1 MLSNAGWRR
10 RQCNGEIMQPCRAAA
25 DYSRHDTLAASG
37 GPRDGG
43 FPTACSERDGVLIV
57 RDIMASTYRL
67 SSVAWTRKFYE
78 HGSLAAT
85 AGVSAYGEMTANPR
99 VADIG

>member
-1 MLSNAGWRR
+1 MKGSGAAGCWTGRTAAMGRR
-10 RQCNGEIMQPCRAAA
+10 
-25 DYSRHDTLAASG
+25 AASG
-37 GPRDGG
+37 GPRDSG
-43 FPTACSERDGVLIV
+43 FPTACSEEDGVLIV

-67 SSVAWTRKFYE
+67 RSVAWTRKFYE

-85 AGVSAYGEMTANPR
+85 AGVSAYREMTANPR